1 MLIGGLQ
8 KFTLSDFPNTPAAII
23 FTQGCNFN
31 CPYCHNDQL
40 IPLSSD
46 QLISTEFV
54 LEFLKEKIGKL
65 QGVVI
70 TGGEPTIQSDLETIL
85 EQIKNLGYKTKLDT
99 NGSNPQLLKKLIEG
113 RLIDFVAMDIKAPW
127 HKYDLLC
134 GKKINL
140 SAVQK
145 SVEVIKET
153 RIDHLFRTTVF
164 EEHLKPADIEII
176 KEEISKNSPYKTQ
189 VCNL

>member
-31 CPYCHNDQL
+31 CPYCHNDRL

-134 GKKINL
+134 GKEINL

-153 RIDHLFRTTVF
+153 KIDHLFRTTVF

-176 KEEISKNSPYKTQ
+176 KEEISRNSPYKTQ

>member
-40 IPLSSD
+40 IPLGSD

-54 LEFLKEKIGKL
+54 LEFLKEKISKL
-65 QGVVI
+65 RGVVI

-134 GKKINL
+134 GKEINL
-140 SAVQK
+140 LAVQK

-153 RIDHLFRTTVF
+153 KIDHLFRTTVF

-176 KEEISKNSPYKTQ
+176 KEEISRNSPYKTQ